1 MKDSYQVLIVGG
13 GSAGLSVAAQLLLA
27 DPDLDIGI
35 VEPSDKHY
43 YQPIWTLVG
52 AGVFPKEIS
61 EKSEEDFIP
70 RGADWIRDR
79 VASVDPDADR
89 VTLESGRAIAYE
101 YLVMAPGIQLDWD
114 RIDGLPG
121 TLGKNGVVS
130 NYGYDRAPQTWD
142 VLRHLNGGRAVFT
155 SPNTPLKC
163 GGAPQKI
170 MYLAADHLRLKGAL
184 DRTEVLFMNPGTTVF
199 GVEYFAKTL
208 RKVIARYGIDFNL
221 YTELVAVQGPEQ
233 KATFRVTNPDD
244 GTTTERTVEFDM
256 LHVVP
261 PQSAPDFVK
270 KSPLANADG
279 WVDVNRETLQHVRH
293 ANVFGLGD
301 AAGTPNAKTGA
312 AVRKQAPVVS
322 ANLLQQMRQGSLT
335 APKRYDGY
343 SSCPLVTGYGKLV
356 LAEFDFDN
364 RPLPSFPF
372 DTSQERYSMY
382 ALKVYVLPDL
392 YWHGMLKGRA

>member
-1 MKDSYQVLIVGG
+1 MKDSYGVLIVGG
-13 GSAGLSVAAQLLLA
+13 GSAGLSVAARLLLMN
-27 DPDLDIGI
+27 PDLDLGI

-52 AGVFPKEIS
+52 AGVFGKEIS
-61 EKSEEDFIP
+61 LKNEEDFIP
-70 RGADWIRDR
+70 NGADWIRDR
-79 VASVDPDADR
+79 VSAVDPDANK
-89 VTLESGRAIAYE
+89 VTLESGATISYE
-101 YLVMAPGIQLDWD
+101 YLVMAPGIQLDWGK
-114 RIDGLPG
+114 IDGLPE
-121 TLGKNGVVS
+121 TMGKNGVVS
-130 NYGYDRAPQTWD
+130 NYGYERAPGTWE
-142 VLRHLNGGRAVFT
+142 VLKNLNGGRAIFT

-170 MYLAADHLRLKGAL
+170 MYLAADHLRKKGAL
-184 DRTEVLFMNPGTTVF
+184 GRTEIKFMNPGTVVF

-221 YTELVAVQGPEQ
+221 YTELIGVQGPEQ
-233 KATFRVTNPDD
+233 KATFRITNPED
-244 GTTTERTVEFDM
+244 GSTKEETYGFDM

-270 KSPLANADG
+270 KSPLANAEG
-279 WVDVNRETLQHVRH
+279 WVEVTRETLQHVRYP
-293 ANVFGLGD
+293 NVFSLGD

-312 AVRKQAPVVS
+312 AVRKQAPVV
-322 ANLLQQMRQGSLT
+322 ATNLHQLMTQGSLT
-335 APKRYDGY
+335 VPKLYDGY

-364 RPLPSFPF
+364 NPLPSFPF

-392 YWHGMLKGRA
+392 YWHGMLRGRA